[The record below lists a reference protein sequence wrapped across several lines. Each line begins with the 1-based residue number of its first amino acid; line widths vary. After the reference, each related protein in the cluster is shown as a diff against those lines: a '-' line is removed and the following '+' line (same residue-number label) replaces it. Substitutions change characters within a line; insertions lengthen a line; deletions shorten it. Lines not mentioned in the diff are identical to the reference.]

1 MSYDELM
8 RIMEAA
14 EESGQLAAYLEAG
27 KPFGATVVGMVLW
40 VRYEQQTTVN

>member
-8 RIMEAA
+8 RIMDAA

-27 KPFGATVVGMVLW
+27 KPFGATVVGMIVW
-40 VRYEQQTTVN
+40 MRYEQHTTAN